1 MTATTRWVLAHKR
14 IVVAFW
20 LVLTLVG
27 IASAGTATK
36 ALKQKFTVPGREGF
50 VANQQIARD
59 FHGTGGNGA
68 PLLAVVTLPARTSV
82 NSPAVEREL
91 RAVEARLERTLPG
104 TRLAGYAS
112 THSSAFLSG
121 DGRTTFVIAYPP
133 PDRTQAFEDNPK
145 AAEKAGAAFRGVKIA
160 GAPVYLTGFDALS
173 VQSGGGNGPGVL
185 VEALFG
191 GLGALLVL
199 AFVFGSFLALVP
211 MMMAIA
217 SIMTTFLVVWGLTAI
232 TEVSPIVQFL
242 IALIGLGVSIDYSL
256 LVVVRWREERAH
268 GLADEAA
275 IERAMQTAGRAVVF
289 SGTTVAIGLLAL
301 VALPLP
307 FLRSV
312 GYGGMLIPLISV
324 LVAMTLLPV
333 VLAKLGPRLDWPHI
347 RDDDKASSTWTRWAS
362 LVVRRRWIAA
372 LGAALVLAALVLA
385 ATNLQ
390 LGISDVNTIAKQGN
404 AKQGLLTLERSGIG
418 AGVLLPNEV
427 LVGGATSASRST
439 SPEAVARALAAV
451 PGVHGAVAPDS
462 PQWRRPGAAVVDA
475 FTSADASTQSAR
487 DTLDRA
493 RTAAHAAGANVKVGG
508 LPAQNADFIKAVYG
522 NFPLMIALI
531 ALITFVLLARAF
543 RSLLLPLKAV
553 ILNVISVGAAWGVL
567 ELVWQNGHGS
577 SLIWGIA
584 ATGSITSWIPL
595 MVFAF
600 LFGLS
605 MDYEVF
611 ILARMREEYD
621 ATGST
626 DTAVVRGIGRTG
638 RLVTSAALILF
649 LAFVSLA
656 SGPETE
662 IKVLATGLAAGILLD
677 ATVIRALLVPAVVSL
692 FGSWNWW
699 LPKMPARLLRVEP
712 SPRHA
717 RPRVS
722 PRPRAHCELPDGRR
736 KLALIAQLLRE
747 LVCARRAEEDPV
759 QRGAVFDGERQAG
772 DAAAHDED
780 FVEADAAR
788 DIEQPRQAQA
798 DFDARAHGLADGVS
812 DNVHVADVG
821 ARDANVAH
829 QPEHLLPQ
837 GEPQFDVVVADVD
850 AHGRTAYSANHGVLE
865 GLREGAGG
873 GAQDGGDAAVA
884 RCGARAHTARAE
896 HVHAARAELGAR
908 PAQVGGC
915 GGPGRGRCAGRT
927 GCGAAQAE

>member
-1 MTATTRWVLAHKR
+1 MTSITRWVLAHKR
-14 IVVAFW
+14 VVVAFW

-27 IASAGTATK
+27 MASAGSATK

-50 VANQQIARD
+50 VTNQQIMRD

-68 PLLAVVTLPARTSV
+68 PLLAVVTLPAGTSV
-82 NSPAVEREL
+82 ESASVRAQL
-91 RAVEARLERTLPG
+91 HAVEARLQRTLPG
-104 TRLAGYAS
+104 ARLAGYAS
-112 THSSAFLSG
+112 TRGSAFLSS
-121 DGRTTFVIAYPP
+121 DRRTTFVIAYPP
-133 PDRTQAFEDNPK
+133 PDPKQAFEDNPE
-145 AAEKAGAAFRGVKIA
+145 AAKHASAALVGTTVA
-160 GAPVYLTGFDALS
+160 GAPVHLTGFDALS
-173 VQSGGGNGPGVL
+173 AQSGGGNGPGVL
-185 VEALFG
+185 LEALLG

-211 MMMAIA
+211 IMMAVA

-268 GLADEAA
+268 GLQGDAA

-301 VALPLP
+301 IALPLP

-324 LVAMTLLPV
+324 IVAMTLLPV
-333 VLAKLGPRLDWPHI
+333 VLAKLGPRLDWPHV
-347 RDDDKASSTWTRWAS
+347 RDDDRASRAWTGWAK

-385 ATNLQ
+385 ASSLQ
-390 LGISDVNTIAKQGN
+390 LGISNVNTIAKQGD
-404 AKQGLLTLERSGIG
+404 AKQGLVALERSGIG
-418 AGVLLPNEV
+418 SGVLLPDEL
-427 LVGGATSASRST
+427 LVGDGS
-439 SPEAVARALAAV
+439 SPEAVARSLATV
-451 PGVHGAVAPDS
+451 PGVHGAVAPDL
-462 PQWRRPGAAVVDA
+462 PQWRRPGAAVVDV
-475 FTSADASTQSAR
+475 FPSADASTALAR
-487 DTLDRA
+487 DTLARVRA
-493 RTAAHAAGANVKVGG
+493 AAHAAGADVRLGG
-508 LPAQNADFIKAVYG
+508 LPAQNRDFIDAVYG

-626 DTAVVRGIGRTG
+626 DTAVIRGIGRTG

-692 FGSWNWW
+692 FGRWNWW
-699 LPKMPARLLRVEP
+699 LPRMPARLLRVEP
-712 SPRHA
+712 SPT
-717 RPRVS
+717 
-722 PRPRAHCELPDGRR
+722 
-736 KLALIAQLLRE
+736 
-747 LVCARRAEEDPV
+747 
-759 QRGAVFDGERQAG
+759 
-772 DAAAHDED
+772 
-780 FVEADAAR
+780 
-788 DIEQPRQAQA
+788 PRQPS
-798 DFDARAHGLADGVS
+798 G
-812 DNVHVADVG
+812 
-821 ARDANVAH
+821 
-829 QPEHLLPQ
+829 
-837 GEPQFDVVVADVD
+837 
-850 AHGRTAYSANHGVLE
+850 
-865 GLREGAGG
+865 
-873 GAQDGGDAAVA
+873 
-884 RCGARAHTARAE
+884 
-896 HVHAARAELGAR
+896 R
-908 PAQVGGC
+908 PATE
-915 GGPGRGRCAGRT
+915 PAL
-927 GCGAAQAE
+927 